1 MAATT
6 PTAPSS
12 RGSVRCTRPR
22 QRTRTGPAK
31 VISLGS
37 VRRVSTGEPSLTSLE
52 RKNYT
57 PRELTSR
64 DSVLVSPTAAPV
76 VQRTVSGSRME
87 KRWVVRRS
95 EPVKEVLLIEERV
108 YTGAAQ
114 GTIGLRIQNRFNAEK
129 YRGTRT
135 EPETRTRGYERPPRI
150 KKTHVLATAL
160 TVTKHWPL
168 RVISGR
174 RTGSQRSMERGLPG
188 RRAKRRSRRP
198 ALCHLWC

>member
-22 QRTRTGPAK
+22 QRTRTGPAR
-31 VISLGS
+31 VISFGR
-37 VRRVSTGEPSLTSLE
+37 VRRISTGDPSLTSLE
-52 RKNYT
+52 RKKYT

-95 EPVKEVLLIEERV
+95 EPVKEVLLIEGKV
-108 YTGAAQ
+108 YPGETQ
-114 GTIGLRIQNRFNAEK
+114 GTIELRIQNRFNFRK
-129 YRGTRT
+129 YRC
-135 EPETRTRGYERPPRI
+135 TRTRLKTGTKECAGLSKRYRTRPFGNHANHNKR
-150 KKTHVLATAL
+150 LAL
-160 TVTKHWPL
+160 IRKRH
-168 RVISGR
+168 SG
-174 RTGSQRSMERGLPG
+174 G
-188 RRAKRRSRRP
+188 
-198 ALCHLWC
+198 C

>member
-22 QRTRTGPAK
+22 QRTRTGPAM

-37 VRRVSTGEPSLTSLE
+37 VRRISTGEPSLTSLE
-52 RKNYT
+52 RKKYT

-95 EPVKEVLLIEERV
+95 EPVKAVLLIEERV
-108 YTGAAQ
+108 YMGKVQ
-114 GTIGLRIQNRFNAEK
+114 GTMGLRIQNRFNIEK
-129 YRGTRT
+129 YRRTRT
-135 EPETRTRGYERPPRI
+135 GDGN
-150 KKTHVLATAL
+150 
-160 TVTKHWPL
+160 WD
-168 RVISGR
+168 
-174 RTGSQRSMERGLPG
+174 
-188 RRAKRRSRRP
+188 
-198 ALCHLWC
+198 

>member
-22 QRTRTGPAK
+22 QRTRTGPAR
-31 VISLGS
+31 VISFGR
-37 VRRVSTGEPSLTSLE
+37 VRRISTGDPSLTSLE
-52 RKNYT
+52 RKKYT

-95 EPVKEVLLIEERV
+95 EPVKEVLLIERKV
-108 YTGAAQ
+108 YPGGVQ
-114 GTIGLRIQNRFNAEK
+114 GTIELWVQKRFNFAK
-129 YRGTRT
+129 YRCTRPFAVGDLWT
-135 EPETRTRGYERPPRI
+135 VKERN
-150 KKTHVLATAL
+150 LA
-160 TVTKHWPL
+160 HR
-168 RVISGR
+168 RVR
-174 RTGSQRSMERGLPG
+174 V
-188 RRAKRRSRRP
+188 
-198 ALCHLWC
+198 

>member
-31 VISLGS
+31 VISFGS
-37 VRRVSTGEPSLTSLE
+37 VRRISTGEPSLTSFE
-52 RKNYT
+52 RKKYT

-108 YTGAAQ
+108 YPGRAQ
-114 GTIGLRIQNRFNAEK
+114 GTIGLRIQKHLQVVK
-129 YRGTRT
+129 YRR
-135 EPETRTRGYERPPRI
+135 TRTRSEIGTTGCCRDTRRKEHRRKRLMESPR
-150 KKTHVLATAL
+150 KS
-160 TVTKHWPL
+160 L
-168 RVISGR
+168 RNG
-174 RTGSQRSMERGLPG
+174 
-188 RRAKRRSRRP
+188 
-198 ALCHLWC
+198 